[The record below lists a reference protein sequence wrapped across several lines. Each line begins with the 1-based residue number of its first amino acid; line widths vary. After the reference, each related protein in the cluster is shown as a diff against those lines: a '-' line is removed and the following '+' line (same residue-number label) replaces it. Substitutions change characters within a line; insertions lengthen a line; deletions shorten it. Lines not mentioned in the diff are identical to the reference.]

1 MIRLR
6 KYVNLH
12 IEIDKEEGDICE
24 RKDQENDAKEVI
36 MISHLEIFFFFWLFS
51 SYSYIEILLKNI
63 SINNVIYV
71 LLS

>member
-36 MISHLEIFFFFWLFS
+36 MISHLEIFFFFFG
-51 SYSYIEILLKNI
+51 YFLLI
-63 SINNVIYV
+63 RI
-71 LLS
+71 

>member
-24 RKDQENDAKEVI
+24 RRDDQENDTKEVI
-36 MISHLEIFFFFWLFS
+36 MISHLEIFFFGYF
-51 SYSYIEILLKNI
+51 LLI
-63 SINNVIYV
+63 RI
-71 LLS
+71 

>member
-36 MISHLEIFFFFWLFS
+36 MISHLEIFFFWLFS
-51 SYSYIEILLKNI
+51 SYSYIETLLKNI